1 MSKVRLTDNCMKESS
16 NNDCAVNT
24 KNFEISDE
32 LGQKLSG
39 WKIYPSTDS
48 PKESSKKI
56 SDKVDFN
63 VFRDPVLL

>member
-1 MSKVRLTDNCMKESS
+1 MSKVCLTDNCMKESS

-48 PKESSKKI
+48 PKERSKK
-56 SDKVDFN
+56 N
-63 VFRDPVLL
+63 